1 MHRISFATTNEGK
14 IKYFNRILSEYG
26 IEVVPSR
33 VEMPEPR
40 SYDVGEIAEAKVRY
54 ASSII
59 KDECIALDSGFFI
72 PALNGFPRTFVN
84 FALDSIGI
92 GGFLKLMDQEKDR
105 RCAFKSCLAYIDKE
119 GSVKKFYSE
128 AEGTI
133 AIAATGNKPDYA
145 WSDLYRIFIPKDK
158 EKTLSEMSKEE
169 YEDWSGSL
177 ESCEHSFAEWFV
189 NKGEQYGDRRK
200 DIERH

>member
-158 EKTLSEMSKEE
+158 EKTLSEMSKGE

>member
-119 GSVKKFYSE
+119 GSVKKFYYE

-158 EKTLSEMSKEE
+158 EKTLSEMSKGE

>member
-1 MHRISFATTNEGK
+1 MYKISFATTNEGK

-26 IEVVPSR
+26 IEIVPSR

-40 SYDVGEIAEAKVRY
+40 SYDVGEIAEAKVKY
-54 ASSII
+54 ASAII

-72 PALNGFPRTFVN
+72 YALNGFPRTFVN
-84 FALDSIGI
+84 FALDSVGI
-92 GGFLKLMDQEKDR
+92 NGFLKLMEGKKDR

-128 AEGTI
+128 AEGTV
-133 AIAATGNKPDYA
+133 AIAATDHKPDYA
-145 WSDLYRIFIPKDK
+145 WSDLYRIFIPKNK

-169 YEDWSGSL
+169 YEEWSGSL
-177 ESCEHSFAEWFV
+177 DSCEHSFAAWFM
-189 NKGEQYGDRRK
+189 NKGEHYGDRRE
-200 DIERH
+200 DIKRY